1 MKKSYLVILLGLIV
15 IISAL
20 IIPRDDTASS
30 ISPTYQTLTTSEA
43 SIPSEMIEATKYKEI
58 STKKDLI
65 SILSRNERV
74 LNFYKLQLNTYVPLE
89 QHNMH
94 RDICNYF
101 IQQIER
107 NNAIYQE

>member
-30 ISPTYQTLTTSEA
+30 IPPTYQTLTTSEA

-65 SILSRNERV
+65 SILARNERV
-74 LNFYKLQLNTYVPLE
+74 LKFYKLQLNTYVPLE

-94 RDICNYF
+94 RDILHYF
-101 IQQIER
+101 IQTKPRQR
-107 NNAIYQE
+107 RLAQ

>member
-1 MKKSYLVILLGLIV
+1 MKKSYLVILLELIV
-15 IISAL
+15 IISAF
-20 IIPRDDTASS
+20 IIPRDDTTSS
-30 ISPTYQTLTTSEA
+30 IPPTYQTLTTSEA

-65 SILSRNERV
+65 SILARNERV

-89 QHNMH
+89 QHNTH

>member
-30 ISPTYQTLTTSEA
+30 IPSTYQTLTTSEA

-65 SILSRNERV
+65 FIRIQIF
-74 LNFYKLQLNTYVPLE
+74 LNFNFCALKIL
-89 QHNMH
+89 H
-94 RDICNYF
+94 RIN
-101 IQQIER
+101 
-107 NNAIYQE
+107 